1 MKTITGK
8 LLWTSC
14 AAALLALAPACDG
27 DENKAD
33 ACGEPLYG
41 GDATDEAWRTLVD
54 AKGLA
59 TAGSDSVTLESPTAG
74 QTYSSTDA
82 PPTWRW
88 TSPLASVV
96 PGPGPG
102 SVTPSHPARPREERR
117 SVLAWLGNLVL
128 PSAEAHLPPFT
139 GDIYWV
145 QVTVPGRQ
153 CPVEMLTSNL
163 EWRLDAATWDTLRG
177 SVDQDLTVQ
186 VTSAYLLQNKLT
198 EGPFRLEA
206 PRTIRVVGAR

>member
-1 MKTITGK
+1 MKTPSRK

-27 DENKAD
+27 DSSDTE
-33 ACGEPLYG
+33 CGEPLYG

-54 AKGLA
+54 AKDRA
-59 TAGSDSVTLESPTAG
+59 ADSAQAVTLESPTAG
-74 QTYSSTDA
+74 QSYSTIDA

-88 TSPLASVV
+88 TSPLASWLPGSGPVV
-96 PGPGPG
+96 PASPQ
-102 SVTPSHPARPREERR
+102 ARPRDTGR
-117 SVLAWLGNLVL
+117 SVLAWLGHLVL

-153 CPVEMLTSNL
+153 CPVELLTSNL
-163 EWRLDAATWDTLRG
+163 EWQLDAATWETLRG
-177 SVDQDLTVQ
+177 AVDQDLTVQ
-186 VTSAYLLQNKLT
+186 VTSAYLVQNRLR
-198 EGPFRLEA
+198 EGPYRLEA
-206 PRTIRVVGAR
+206 PRTIRMVGAR

>member
-1 MKTITGK
+1 MKTLSRK

-27 DENKAD
+27 DGAANE
-33 ACGEPLYG
+33 CGEPLYG

-54 AKGLA
+54 AKHLA
-59 TAGSDSVTLESPTAG
+59 VAGGSQAVTLESPTAG
-74 QTYSSTDA
+74 QTYASTDA

-88 TSPLASVV
+88 TSPLASLL
-96 PGPGPG
+96 PGPVP
-102 SVTPSHPARPREERR
+102 PSLQARPREQRR
-117 SVLAWLGNLVL
+117 SMLAWLGNLVL

-153 CPVEMLTSNL
+153 CPVELLTSNL
-163 EWRLDAATWDTLRG
+163 EWRFDAATWDTLRG
-177 SVDQDLTVQ
+177 AVDQDLSVQ
-186 VTSAYLLQNKLT
+186 VTSAYLVQNKLR
-198 EGPFRLEA
+198 EGPYNLEA

>member
-1 MKTITGK
+1 MKTPSRK

-14 AAALLALAPACDG
+14 AAALLALAPACG
-27 DENKAD
+27 DDTSDTE
-33 ACGEPLYG
+33 CGEPLYG

-54 AKGLA
+54 AKDRA
-59 TAGSDSVTLESPTAG
+59 AAGSQAVTLESPAVG
-74 QTYSSTDA
+74 QSYSSIDA

-88 TSPLASVV
+88 TSPLASLL
-96 PGPGPG
+96 PGPGPVPASPG
-102 SVTPSHPARPREERR
+102 ARPRDTGR

-145 QVTVPGRQ
+145 QVTVPSRR
-153 CPVEMLTSNL
+153 CPVELLTSNL
-163 EWRLDAATWDTLRG
+163 EWQLDAATWDILRG
-177 SVDQDLTVQ
+177 AVDQDLTVQ
-186 VTSAYLLQNKLT
+186 VTSAYLLQNKLR
-198 EGPFRLEA
+198 EGPYRLEA